1 MLSKLS
7 NKYDKG
13 IRYKCDDLRIAYE
26 ECLKINFNDSF
37 VCDEELKKFNDCT
50 KQYDTEFREKY
61 NQYLP
66 KNTHSLPCQNY

>member
-7 NKYDKG
+7 KKYDQG

-50 KQYDTEFREKY
+50 KQYDKEFKPL
-61 NQYLP
+61 N
-66 KNTHSLPCQNY
+66 N

>member
-7 NKYDKG
+7 KTYDQG

-37 VCDEELKKFNDCT
+37 VCDQELKKFNDCT
-50 KQYDTEFREKY
+50 KQ
-61 NQYLP
+61 
-66 KNTHSLPCQNY
+66 